1 MRPISKTRRGRRAY
15 VVLGAL
21 IVGSSAPAAA
31 LAVGQADAQ
40 SAIQVVVNRHQLA
53 FGQQVVVTG
62 NATTGAAGQIVQL
75 QYARA
80 GTHSWQSLGS
90 ASVRSDG
97 GFRFEARLKRSGLV
111 RVVPATPTSA
121 DREVVLSNPGAL
133 STGGISPSVSE
144 RVSVAARFDVPAQ
157 TFNALAGQSIDIRG
171 RLLPGLAGRKVRLQG
186 RGAGSGWQTLATSRT
201 GWRGGFDLHYSTPST
216 GREQLRVRFAGDR
229 LNAWSGVH
237 VGQLIVYRQAVASW
251 YDDAGGT
258 ACGFHAYFGVANKS
272 LPCGTNVTFR
282 YNGRSVTAV
291 VDDRGPFV
299 YGRDWDLNQ
308 NTAGA
313 LGFGGVDVVWSSL

>member
-15 VVLGAL
+15 AALGVL
-21 IVGSSAPAAA
+21 IVGSSAPAVA

-40 SAIQVVVNRHQLA
+40 SAVQVAVNRHRLA
-53 FGQQVVVTG
+53 FGQVVVASG
-62 NATTGAAGQIVQL
+62 NATNGSAGQIVQL
-75 QYARA
+75 QFARA
-80 GTHSWQSLGS
+80 GTRSWQSLAS
-90 ASVRSDG
+90 ATVRSDG
-97 GFRFEARLKRSGLV
+97 GFRFEVLLKRSGLV
-111 RVVPATPTSA
+111 RVVPATPTSI
-121 DREVVLSNPGAL
+121 DREVAVSNPGAV
-133 STGGISPSVSE
+133 STGGVSPSASE

-157 TFNALAGQSIDIRG
+157 PFNALAGQSVDIRG

-186 RGAGSGWQTLATSRT
+186 KGVGGGWQTLATSRT
-201 GWRGGFDLHYSTPST
+201 GWRGGFDLHYSPPST

-229 LNAWSGVH
+229 LNAWTGVH
-237 VGQLIVYRQAVASW
+237 VGQLIVYRQAMASW
-251 YDDAGGT
+251 YNDAGGT
-258 ACGFHAYFGVANKS
+258 ACGFHAYLGVANKT

-291 VDDRGPFV
+291 VDDRGPFIS
-299 YGRDWDLNQ
+299 GRDWDLNQ